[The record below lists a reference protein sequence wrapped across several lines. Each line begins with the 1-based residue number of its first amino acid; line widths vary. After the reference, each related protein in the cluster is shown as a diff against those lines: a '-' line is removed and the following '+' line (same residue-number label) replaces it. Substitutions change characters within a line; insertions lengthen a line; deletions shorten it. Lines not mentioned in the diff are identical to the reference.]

1 MEDWLTNTAG
11 AVPGDG
17 AFERFLTAAL
27 AAIITLVFSWRLL
40 GEVSESDREAAV
52 RRHAAARA
60 SGQYSSSQLGISDE
74 KLREVAKA
82 FAKDRVEK
90 LKTDSDST
98 GEGSCVD
105 TDDPEIHEVA
115 TGGPSNELSQEL
127 SVEDKLFLEDLL
139 KSSLDAGSS
148 GNSGQTRR
156 PNSPTEGDN
165 EESGLP
171 GLYPPGKECI
181 SQVNDTQPSPSLR
194 MSDLPVRACSHT
206 VTEAV
211 DLATTTTTTTILDD
225 SDEEDDFQDYF
236 DEDIDPRVLDSDEE
250 TYYRTF
256 LEPIQ
261 EELSGEDRGSSSDEW
276 EECEVTVSQGNGQGL
291 GSNTPTSHGSSP
303 TQSVQR
309 QSDLLGEANCDVDMV
324 QEVQTLRDDSF
335 QVLTNDAAEVSSAE
349 SGFSESRVFDAYQTS
364 PEHKLPETPGE
375 DTEIT
380 DDSVSE
386 ESDDTV
392 IMVFS
397 NIRNGEENGNRQPQ
411 NEIVYLNQERY
422 RDMFMTEKFEEMDS
436 DDDGI
441 IPPSKHYDQIRN
453 NLTLIGADDGEN
465 LARDYD
471 DYERGSWSDPDDN
484 FRCSIPRWNGYG
496 GFGIENFEK
505 QSDNDELFSYH
516 DDSFT
521 WKPYPKNDRNAFKPY
536 DDFDL
541 GQNTPKGYA
550 DAPFSNAAEE
560 SPVGFTFVEVK
571 DSFTEFSLRNYV
583 RDKEHFDP
591 KSDSGIFTDS
601 EEFTATNNVGQ
612 SELGDDVSRPAR
624 AADPTDRLRVN
635 DTDCAHALNDS
646 ALDIDFSKPNGDRYR
661 IEEAEHVADKSPS
674 ATDNETDYPSLKRT
688 NKYDIVNQA
697 KEVPSSCE
705 TVDDITVAKVYRES
719 LPTSVSDTLSKT
731 AAELES
737 TSLDPDN
744 IIDAEFSFQHESC
757 VDDKVRPE
765 DSQQTLSDSC
775 QRRGLEQTE
784 ITCWSSHTELIPP
797 NSVAIEPDR
806 DYSGEAVD
814 AASVRVDR
822 SSQVKLDHRQIARSK
837 SPVSSPAYYTERQRR
852 IHNEAILLDQV
863 IAPESELSSN
873 DNNTNASSQLA
884 IPQSVGRQNA
894 HNKRES
900 GVDPLPG
907 QHTPNTENTTPRIA
921 RKQTDIDCMSVSTYE
936 VADNRV
942 EVLSDRSV
950 NESEIALGVETT
962 PESITAQVDM
972 EHVMEPGD
980 STGDTVTGNREES
993 QTEQQESSERNNRD
1007 SIILEES
1014 PVICMTP
1021 KTDKNSGDENVFE
1034 DNSMRGETT
1043 SNWDYATILESG
1055 SNLTLP
1061 SSHTP
1066 DSSHA
1071 PDSSRTDSH
1080 SQTTALLE
1088 TGSNVILPTSQSPTS
1103 PKILN
1108 TTNNVDSPLLFDRG
1122 SRSTLPRRYT
1132 SDSPAS
1138 HDSTSSLGST
1148 SPLDRG
1154 TRVTLPRRYTPSAD
1168 YRKLLKPTTPRRY
1181 TSVLQRPISTEKLHV
1196 NYSLPDRP
1204 VPKIRKK
1211 ILASRQRFLS
1221 EDNLCSPN
1229 DSFEDAFSD
1238 YSSTERFHPQ
1248 VRRSI
1253 SPTSPTNRQ
1262 SYSVADI
1269 SRLYAS
1275 TMSSPRKPK
1284 PCIDQLHE
1292 NCILSP
1298 ERLALLRSRA
1308 FSTDSIGP
1316 RRVSRQ
1322 PSVSSLVETDIDTG
1336 ETSESPQFT
1345 ETDLDVPFRLQ
1356 TPVEKTVSMMDL
1368 RSGRSRFAARKK
1380 AAEEKK
1386 KSKSLQ
1392 QLGTNIGSL
1401 ETDID
1406 APFPDGSGVTRIPS
1420 EHELR
1425 VTKSLSKLNVPDWL
1439 RRSTVFRSGSH
1450 FILRRDSNAS
1460 TISQWSSKSYGP
1472 LATTRDSSRASS
1484 CVTLSQP
1491 SAVVIRTRVQPSSPG
1506 RLIGS
1511 PSIGSSPKSN
1521 NENRQVKLPSAKF
1534 REREK
1539 PSGLMPIPIVP
1550 FEQLRAKFE
1559 KNGKNGSVAEKEQ
1572 KEPETKIIVEPMKN
1586 PPPSILKQSQ
1596 PSPVVVNSS
1605 DMDTVVLDR
1614 NKVQSPPN
1622 VQVRSP
1628 PPKIT
1633 ITTEKNVS
1641 PKDKTSPSAFEKSV
1655 RFSPILNRM
1664 DLSSGPD
1671 VLPPSP
1677 EEDYYPANGG
1687 AVGKKPALPPK
1698 PAKKLLKWKSSSPGN
1713 DELQRKSEKVV
1724 TKSERPEKPEKPEKP
1739 TTKPSA
1745 SEKSSRIA
1753 NLIRRFK
1760 GKVDTSVDLSGVGEN
1775 IANDDDSEGDP
1786 LFEFFQKLRSE
1797 SASAS
1802 VDDSDRQHVQKEGDA
1817 ISGPLL
1823 LPTQPMDTFEKISPS
1838 DNIHCFETLHA
1849 SPTNTVSIAKPLPT
1863 TTTTLSQTNHC
1874 ADVSLYEVLGSLLA
1888 LGTPKVAPGQGEGNS
1903 ASNSTSV
1910 DSD

>member
-1 MEDWLTNTAG
+1 MDDWLTNTAG

-60 SGQYSSSQLGISDE
+60 SGQYTSSQLGISDE
-74 KLREVAKA
+74 KLREVAEA

-90 LKTDSDST
+90 LKADSQSAGD
-98 GEGSCVD
+98 GSCVD
-105 TDDPEIHEVA
+105 TNVHKVDPEDPVGA
-115 TGGPSNELSQEL
+115 TGRPPNELSQEL
-127 SVEDKLFLEDLL
+127 SAEDKLFLEDLL

-148 GNSGQTRR
+148 GDSAQTQRS
-156 PNSPTEGDN
+156 NSPAEGVSAGN
-165 EESGLP
+165 ELPDRYPSGN
-171 GLYPPGKECI
+171 ECV
-181 SQVNDTQPSPSLR
+181 SQVNDTQSSPCLR
-194 MSDLPVRACSHT
+194 MSDLPLQASSDT
-206 VTEAV
+206 VTDSV
-211 DLATTTTTTTILDD
+211 GIATTTTPED

-236 DEDIDPRVLDSDEE
+236 DENINPRVLDSDEE

-261 EELSGEDRGSSSDEW
+261 EELSGEDRGSSSEEW
-276 EECEVTVSQGNGQGL
+276 EECGETVSPGDGQEL
-291 GSNTPTSHGSSP
+291 WCDTPTSQGS
-303 TQSVQR
+303 TQSAPK
-309 QSDLLGEANCDVDMV
+309 QSDLFGEASCDVGV
-324 QEVQTLRDDSF
+324 EQEVQVLCDNSF
-335 QVLTNDAAEVSSAE
+335 KMLTNDVKAVSASDV
-349 SGFSESRVFDAYQTS
+349 GFSESRVFDAYQTS
-364 PEHKLPETPGE
+364 PDRKLPESSAD

-397 NIRNGEENGNRQPQ
+397 NIRNGEEDGNKQSQ

-422 RDMFMTEKFEEMDS
+422 RDMFMTEKFEEVDS
-436 DDDGI
+436 DDDVI

-453 NLTLIGADDGEN
+453 NLTLIGDDDGEN
-465 LARDYD
+465 LRRDYD

-496 GFGIENFEK
+496 GFGMENFEK
-505 QSDNDELFSYH
+505 QSDSDELFSYH

-521 WKPYPKNDRNAFKPY
+521 WKSFPKNDRNAFKPY
-536 DDFDL
+536 DDFDFN
-541 GQNTPKGYA
+541 QNTPKGYD

-601 EEFTATNNVGQ
+601 EEFTVTNSVGKSTENESQ
-612 SELGDDVSRPAR
+612 TEKGDELNRPVR
-624 AADPTDRLRVN
+624 AATSSTDRQRVN
-635 DTDCAHALNDS
+635 DTDCGHALNDS
-646 ALDIDFSKPNGDRYR
+646 ALDIDLSKPSGDQYKF
-661 IEEAEHVADKSPS
+661 EEAKYVVDKSPS
-674 ATDNETDYPSLKRT
+674 VTDNEVEYPSLDMT
-688 NKYDIVNQA
+688 SKYDIVTLEAETLLTCKNDDEITSA
-697 KEVPSSCE
+697 K
-705 TVDDITVAKVYRES
+705 IYGES
-719 LPTSVSDTLSKT
+719 LPRTVSDTPSDLT
-731 AAELES
+731 DELES
-737 TSLDPDN
+737 TAPGPDN
-744 IIDAEFSFQHESC
+744 VIDAAFSFQQESC
-757 VDDKVRPE
+757 VDDIARPE
-765 DSQQTLSDSC
+765 DSQQTLPNSC
-775 QRRGLEQTE
+775 QLRSLEQTE
-784 ITCWSSHTELIPP
+784 ITCWSSHTELLPQ
-797 NSVAIEPDR
+797 SCVDVESDR
-806 DYSGEAVD
+806 GYSGKGVD
-814 AASVRVDR
+814 AESVPVDR
-822 SSQVKLDHRQIARSK
+822 SSQIKLEYKEIVRSK
-837 SPVSSPAYYTERQRR
+837 SPVSSQAYYNERQRR
-852 IHNEAILLDQV
+852 IHDEAVLLDQV
-863 IAPESELSSN
+863 IAPDSELSS
-873 DNNTNASSQLA
+873 DHKYINTSCQHANPAA
-884 IPQSVGRQNA
+884 VRPYYTRIE
-894 HNKRES
+894 RES
-900 GVDPLPG
+900 GVDPLPWE
-907 QHTPNTENTTPRIA
+907 HFPNTENTSPRFG
-921 RKQTDIDCMSVSTYE
+921 RKQTDIDCISVSTDE
-936 VADNRV
+936 AADNRV

-950 NESEIALGVETT
+950 NGYGIALDGKTT
-962 PESITAQVDM
+962 PKSITAQAGVDS
-972 EHVMEPGD
+972 VMEPGD
-980 STGDTVTGNREES
+980 STCDTIKDSG
-993 QTEQQESSERNNRD
+993 QESEIEVLEPSERNNRD

-1021 KTDKNSGDENVFE
+1021 KTGDENVFE
-1034 DNSMRGETT
+1034 NTTQNQRSTSDWDN
-1043 SNWDYATILESG
+1043 ATILESG
-1055 SNLTLP
+1055 INVTLP

-1066 DSSHA
+1066 DSGLSTT
-1071 PDSSRTDSH
+1071 SN
-1080 SQTTALLE
+1080 SQSTVVLE
-1088 TGSNVILPTSQSPTS
+1088 TGSKETLPTNQSPTS
-1103 PKILN
+1103 PN
-1108 TTNNVDSPLLFDRG
+1108 SPHSRNDVENPAMLDRG
-1122 SRSTLPRRYT
+1122 SRFTLPRRYNPE
-1132 SDSPAS
+1132 SPAS
-1138 HDSTSSLGST
+1138 PGSPSSLDSRT
-1148 SPLDRG
+1148 TLDRG

-1181 TSVLQRPISTEKLHV
+1181 TSVLQRPISTEKLQM

-1238 YSSTERFHPQ
+1238 YSSAERFHPQ
-1248 VRRSI
+1248 ARRSI

-1275 TMSSPRKPK
+1275 TMSSPRKPR

-1308 FSTDSIGP
+1308 FSTESIGP

-1336 ETSESPQFT
+1336 ETSETPQFT

-1439 RRSTVFRSGSH
+1439 RRSTVFRTGSH

-1491 SAVVIRTRVQPSSPG
+1491 SPVVIRTRVQPSSPG

-1511 PSIGSSPKSN
+1511 PSIGSSSKSN
-1521 NENRQVKLPSAKF
+1521 YETRQVKLPSAKF

-1559 KNGKNGSVAEKEQ
+1559 KNGNNYSVAQER

-1586 PPPSILKQSQ
+1586 PPPGILKQSQ
-1596 PSPVVVNSS
+1596 PGPVVVNSL
-1605 DMDTVVLDR
+1605 DMEPAVIDR
-1614 NKVQSPPN
+1614 NKVNQSPPN
-1622 VQVRSP
+1622 VQARP
-1628 PPKIT
+1628 LPPKIT
-1633 ITTEKNVS
+1633 ITSEKNIS

-1687 AVGKKPALPPK
+1687 AAGKKPILPPK
-1698 PAKKLLKWKSSSPGN
+1698 PAKKLLKWKPSSPGN
-1713 DELQRKSEKVV
+1713 DEVQLKSEKVV
-1724 TKSERPEKPEKPEKP
+1724 TKPEKPEKPEKP
-1739 TTKPSA
+1739 QKPEKPEKPTSKPSA

-1760 GKVDTSVDLSGVGEN
+1760 
-1775 IANDDDSEGDP
+1775 
-1786 LFEFFQKLRSE
+1786 
-1797 SASAS
+1797 
-1802 VDDSDRQHVQKEGDA
+1802 
-1817 ISGPLL
+1817 
-1823 LPTQPMDTFEKISPS
+1823 
-1838 DNIHCFETLHA
+1838 ET
-1849 SPTNTVSIAKPLPT
+1849 TV
-1863 TTTTLSQTNHC
+1863 
-1874 ADVSLYEVLGSLLA
+1874 
-1888 LGTPKVAPGQGEGNS
+1888 
-1903 ASNSTSV
+1903 
-1910 DSD
+1910 